1 MKKYILIF
9 MLAALMTSLALLCS
23 AIISGNLVMFTFT
36 TFASIISMLA
46 TCLLAQELDDKRV

>member
-1 MKKYILIF
+1 
-9 MLAALMTSLALLCS
+9 
-23 AIISGNLVMFTFT
+23 MFAFT